1 MVRGTNGFQYA
12 GRSRSALC
20 TTISYLPQL
29 KKSWETGE
37 TGDLSRNMLI
47 LLGAGLGLWLAY
59 GVLKTD
65 FVIIAANGV
74 SLTMVACI
82 LWIKVFG
89 VR

>member
-1 MVRGTNGFQYA
+1 MDFSTLVGA
-12 GRSRSALC
+12 AAALC

-37 TGDLSRNMLI
+37 TGDLSRHMLI
-47 LLGAGLGLWLAY
+47 LLGTGLGLWLAY

>member
-1 MVRGTNGFQYA
+1 MDFSTLVGA
-12 GRSRSALC
+12 AAALC

-47 LLGAGLGLWLAY
+47 FLGAGLGLWLAY

>member
-1 MVRGTNGFQYA
+1 MDFSTLVGA
-12 GRSRSALC
+12 AAALC

-37 TGDLSRNMLI
+37 TDDLSRNMLI

-59 GVLKTD
+59 GVLKAD

-74 SLTMVACI
+74 SLAMVACI